1 MKTTKVSVNRWGV
14 KEDVLYI
21 YIYTHTHIYIMED
34 YSAVSKKD
42 FCDDLDEPWGHCV
55 KRNKAP
61 DREIQTLNDITY
73 M

>member
-1 MKTTKVSVNRWGV
+1 
-14 KEDVLYI
+14 
-21 YIYTHTHIYIMED
+21 MED

-55 KRNKAP
+55 KWNKAP
-61 DREIQTLNDITY
+61 DREVQTLNDITY